1 MKFFDLFAGI
11 GGFHL
16 GMSGASH
23 MCVGACEVDER
34 ARQIYRHQF
43 PYTDIYDDV
52 REIDG
57 SELPEIDCITAGFP
71 CQPFSL
77 VGSRGGF
84 DEPGGDLFFEVIR
97 IAKKTRCKFL
107 FLENVPGLLYLDG
120 GKYFHRVLSTL
131 DDNGY
136 DAQWQVISSQY
147 HTGQSRQRL
156 FIIAYLRSDKEC
168 RPKIFPFTHAE
179 QVVYGQVARE
189 RIIKNNNNNNKTTT
203 TTTTKTITQEPN
215 NNNIIIPISQFGFVG
230 KDSTKKISIRDY
242 GEPAYTIMANK
253 RPLVMTYQ
261 QQQQQQQTTTT
272 RYATPIEAER
282 LQGFPDNWTRY
293 GKKKDDYLRKEMSDS
308 IRYFCLGNAVTTD
321 VVTMIGNRLT
331 TITKNQKNTNKNKT
345 DKIWVQ

>member
-107 FLENVPGLLYLDG
+107 FFENVPGLLYLDG

-156 FIIAYLRSDKEC
+156 FIIAYLRSEC
-168 RPKIFPFTHAE
+168 RPEIFPFSNRE
-179 QVVYGQVARE
+179 QEICGRVHQE
-189 RIIKNNNNNNKTTT
+189 KIIKASKNYKKIKREGTDNNNL
-203 TTTTKTITQEPN
+203 
-215 NNNIIIPISQFGFVG
+215 IIPIDYRFANRGQPRKCTVG
-230 KDSTKKISIRDY
+230 EYGDPAHTVLHHSAKIMTCNN
-242 GEPAYTIMANK
+242 GEYTVRN
-253 RPLVMTYQ
+253 V
-261 QQQQQQQTTTT
+261 
-272 RYATPIEAER
+272 TPVEMER
-282 LQGFPDNWTRY
+282 LQGFPDGWTRY
-293 GKKKDDYLRKEMSDS
+293 GRKKEDYLRKEMAD
-308 IRYFCLGNAVTTD
+308 ITRHNFLGRAVT
-321 VVTMIGNRLT
+321 VPVITMIANRLML
-331 TITKNQKNTNKNKT
+331 TKDNKIKKNTNKKAVG
-345 DKIWVQ
+345 KIWVQ